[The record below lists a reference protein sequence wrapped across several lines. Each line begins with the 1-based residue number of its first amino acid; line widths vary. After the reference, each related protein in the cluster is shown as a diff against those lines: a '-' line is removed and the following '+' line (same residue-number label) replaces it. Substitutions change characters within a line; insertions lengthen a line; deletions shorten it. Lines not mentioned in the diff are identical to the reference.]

1 MSRIVDQIHIENFKS
16 LKEVSLNDCRTY
28 NLLLGRPN
36 VGKSNLLEALSI
48 FSIPYLQPEKREL
61 GDVLRYQHDISE
73 LFSDGNV
80 SCPITVQAGDYR
92 ASLEVVEG
100 RKLNWMG
107 GQAEKE
113 ETLILSG
120 GKIANRKVSDN
131 MYLPFKRY
139 IFRKLDKFSNVDMP
153 FLLPV
158 AGENIMQAIQGNDKL
173 VKEIAGMAAEYG
185 LQLLFDT
192 STREIKFQKKLDEN
206 TVFSIPFFSI
216 SDTLQRL
223 MFYKTAICS
232 NQNSVVLLE
241 EIEAHAYPPF
251 ISKITGCILENAGN
265 QYFITTHSPYVLNDF
280 LERQEGDLAI
290 YLVDLDEGCTTV
302 RRLSEAEVEEV
313 YNDGIDLFFNSE
325 IFSK

>member
-1 MSRIVDQIHIENFKS
+1 MSRIVNQIHIENFKS
-16 LKEVSLNDCRTY
+16 LKDVSLHECRTY

-48 FSIPYLQPEKREL
+48 FSIPYLLPEKREL

-73 LFSDGNV
+73 LFFDGNV
-80 SCPITVQAGDYR
+80 SCPITVQAGDYQ
-92 ASLEVVEG
+92 ASLEVVDG
-100 RKLNWMG
+100 RKLNWTG
-107 GQAEKE
+107 GQTGNGEAL
-113 ETLILSG
+113 TLSG
-120 GKIANRKVSDN
+120 GKIASRKVPDN

-139 IFRKLDKFSNVDMP
+139 IFRKLDKFFNVDIP

-158 AGENIMQAIQGNDKL
+158 AGENIMQTIQGNAKL
-173 VKEIAGMAAEYG
+173 VRDIAGMAAEYS
-185 LQLLFDT
+185 LQLLFDA

-223 MFYKTAICS
+223 MFYKTAIGS
-232 NQNSVVLLE
+232 NQESVVLLE

-251 ISKITGCILENAGN
+251 ISKITGCILENARN

-280 LERQEGDLAI
+280 LERQEDDLAI
-290 YLVDLDEGCTTV
+290 YLVDLDNGCTTV